1 MNYKLSGQMEF
12 TRIETLYH
20 AEKETTEAHILE
32 LVVLLH
38 HLISK
43 SRNANGGV
51 RSPMKS
57 PISSPKQKG
66 TTITLLPGETNKSSP
81 VLTQEDHDM
90 LRDVKYRKYIP
101 GISKSQDFDTKPRHS
116 KQSRLSKSNSH
127 SPANGNRKDLLSV
140 RRFSMLP
147 VIDFEI
153 DKTKAMDLIDRLDD
167 LKIHQ

>member
-1 MNYKLSGQMEF
+1 MNYKLSEQMDF

-38 HLISK
+38 HLINK

-51 RSPMKS
+51 RSPIKS
-57 PISSPKQKG
+57 PISSPTPTG
-66 TTITLLPGETNKSSP
+66 TTITLLPGEWNNSSP
-81 VLTQEDHDM
+81 VLTQEDQDM
-90 LRDVKYRKYIP
+90 LSDVKYRRFIP
-101 GISKSQDFDTKPRHS
+101 GISKSQEFDTKPRHS
-116 KQSRLSKSNSH
+116 KQTRLSKSTSH
-127 SPANGNRKDLLSV
+127 SPASGSRKDLLTV

-153 DKTKAMDLIDRLDD
+153 DRTKALDLIDRLDG
-167 LKIHQ
+167 LKIL

>member
-1 MNYKLSGQMEF
+1 MNYKLSGQMDF

-38 HLISK
+38 HLINK

-51 RSPMKS
+51 RSP
-57 PISSPKQKG
+57 ISSPTPKG
-66 TTITLLPGETNKSSP
+66 TTITLLPGERNSSSP
-81 VLTQEDHDM
+81 VLTQEDQDM
-90 LRDVKYRKYIP
+90 LSHVKYRKFIP
-101 GISKSQDFDTKPRHS
+101 GISKSQEFDTKPRHS

-127 SPANGNRKDLLSV
+127 SPASGSRKDFLTV
-140 RRFSMLP
+140 RRFSVLP

-153 DKTKAMDLIDRLDD
+153 DRAKALDLIDRLDG
-167 LKIHQ
+167 LKIQ